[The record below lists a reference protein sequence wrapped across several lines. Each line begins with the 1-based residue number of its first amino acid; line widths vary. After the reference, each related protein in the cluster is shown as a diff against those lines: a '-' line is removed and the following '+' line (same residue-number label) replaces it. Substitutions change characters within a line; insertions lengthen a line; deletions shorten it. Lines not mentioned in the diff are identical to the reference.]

1 MKLSA
6 RIATRGTAILLAA
19 SFLFATTTAS
29 MAQTTA
35 TAPAVAEKKPTEIL
49 ELIKS
54 GGYILYFRHL
64 QTDNNTKD
72 ADLSNMKDC
81 AKQRILS
88 AEGRE
93 NAEKLGKAF
102 ASLKV
107 PVGGVLTSQFCRSID
122 SAKLMGLTDA
132 TETAD
137 LNNDSG
143 EPLVTKEESARRAKA
158 LKELLA
164 KSPPSGKNIVIV
176 AHVPNIRIA
185 AGDDFGAMKEG
196 DLAVF
201 TPKGASGFEAVGIVK
216 YADLIGLAKT
226 AAN

>member
-6 RIATRGTAILLAA
+6 RIAGHGAAIVLAA
-19 SFLFATTTAS
+19 TFWIGATTIS
-29 MAQTTA
+29 MAQGTGA
-35 TAPAVAEKKPTEIL
+35 APASPEKKPTEIL

-54 GGYILYFRHL
+54 GGYVLYFRHL

-72 ADLSNMKDC
+72 TDLSNMKDC
-81 AKQRILS
+81 SKQRVLS

-107 PVGGVLTSQFCRSID
+107 PVGGVITSQFCRAVE

-143 EPLVTKEESARRAKA
+143 EPLVTKDESARRAKA

-164 KSPPSGKNIVIV
+164 KAPPAGKNIVIV

-201 TPKGASGFEAVGIVK
+201 APKGAAGFEPVGSIK
-216 YADLIGLAKT
+216 YADMLGLVKT
-226 AAN
+226 N

>member
-1 MKLSA
+1 MRLSA
-6 RIATRGTAILLAA
+6 RVASRGAAFLLAA
-19 SFLFATTTAS
+19 VFVFGAS
-29 MAQTTA
+29 APLMAQTTG
-35 TAPAVAEKKPTEIL
+35 TAAASEKQPTEIL
-49 ELIKS
+49 QLIKS
-54 GGYILYFRHL
+54 GGYVLYFRHL

-81 AKQRILS
+81 SKQRILS
-88 AEGRE
+88 ADGRE

-102 ASLKV
+102 AALKV
-107 PVGGVLTSQFCRSID
+107 PVGGVLTSQFCRAVD

-143 EPLVTKEESARRAKA
+143 EPLVTKDESARRAKA

-164 KSPPSGKNIVIV
+164 KSTPAGKNLVIV

-185 AGDDFGAMKEG
+185 AGDEFGAMKEG

-201 TPKGASGFEAVGIVK
+201 APKGAAGFQAVGIVK

-226 AAN
+226 ASN

>member
-6 RIATRGTAILLAA
+6 RIAGHGAAIVLAA
-19 SFLFATTTAS
+19 TFWIGTTTIS
-29 MAQTTA
+29 MAQGTGA
-35 TAPAVAEKKPTEIL
+35 APASPEKKPTEIL

-54 GGYILYFRHL
+54 GGYVLYFRHL

-72 ADLSNMKDC
+72 TDLSNMKDC
-81 AKQRILS
+81 SKQRVLS

-107 PVGGVLTSQFCRSID
+107 PVGGVITSQFCRAVE

-143 EPLVTKEESARRAKA
+143 EPLVTKDESARRAKA

-164 KSPPSGKNIVIV
+164 KAPPAGKNIVIV

-201 TPKGASGFEAVGIVK
+201 APKGAAGFEPVGSIK
-216 YADLIGLAKT
+216 YADMLGLVKT
-226 AAN
+226 N